1 MAEAPGSKEGAEEGT
16 GDERKGAEDAGRP
29 TGDCGRKKAAASE
42 NGRAGAE
49 IDDPADETATGGCPA
64 TTGGISEAS
73 GEPAR
78 LASGANND
86 GEPTEAG
93 EGGFWPEPASPGKR
107 VNEFIVLSA
116 QVKQQQLYF
125 TQHSRSGF
133 WEAQQ
138 AREKSAPAGSR
149 GKHPRR
155 RSAAVRGRHDLRK
168 ILEKWLFTR
177 V

>member
-1 MAEAPGSKEGAEEGT
+1 LVGAAGKAAEE
-16 GDERKGAEDAGRP
+16 ENWPAELVGAKIE
-29 TGDCGRKKAAASE
+29 
-42 NGRAGAE
+42 
-49 IDDPADETATGGCPA
+49 DPADETATGGCPA
-64 TTGGISEAS
+64 TTGGTSEVS

-78 LASGANND
+78 LASGSNNN
-86 GEPTEAG
+86 GETAGAG

-116 QVKQQQLYF
+116 QVKQQRLYF

-149 GKHPRR
+149 DKHPRR
-155 RSAAVRGRHDLRK
+155 RSAAVHGRHDLRK

>member
-1 MAEAPGSKEGAEEGT
+1 MAAGRAAEAKEPAETDGEGAGATERTEVQATEALGSKEGAEEGT

-107 VNEFIVLSA
+107 VNEFIVL
-116 QVKQQQLYF
+116 
-125 TQHSRSGF
+125 
-133 WEAQQ
+133 
-138 AREKSAPAGSR
+138 
-149 GKHPRR
+149 
-155 RSAAVRGRHDLRK
+155 
-168 ILEKWLFTR
+168 
-177 V
+177 